1 MKTTTAISG
10 LALVAIASLFLSAC
24 GGGGNGAPPDVSGGG
39 PPPVTL
45 TVEEAQAAVSQRALA
60 AAQRAGAGTPG
71 FGSVTQS
78 TNQDGSGVTTDRA
91 SATFASGPRLVV
103 NVARQSGGALSL
115 DTAQHTIDYEIG
127 TSSTTG
133 RKFGSA
139 AMLNHSASKFT
150 LARVATDWAS
160 DDVTDYIAGGY
171 WLHATG
177 DIYNGRVTAAEM
189 GAFVDGPEMR
199 GISSL
204 PITGTA
210 TYNGLAAGL
219 YAARYGSDVP
229 NVPRGTN
236 EIGEFEGNLRLRANF
251 GAGSISG
258 EVNDI
263 YLSYIGETPGGVT
276 FSGQDERSDYH
287 LNLGTAQIDSNGTF
301 TGNDATLTH
310 PLLSINSTG
319 SWGGRFSNIDDSA
332 GNPRM
337 VAGTLGG
344 SGTTSGSSVASFVGA
359 FYGATPQ
366 FE

>member
-1 MKTTTAISG
+1 MRT
-10 LALVAIASLFLSAC
+10 IASGAALAAIFLPLLSAC
-24 GGGGNGAPPDVSGGG
+24 GGGGSGNPPDVSDGG
-39 PPPVTL
+39 PPPVTF
-45 TVEEAQAAVSQRALA
+45 TVEEAQAAVSRRVLE

-91 SATFASGPRLVV
+91 RATFVSGPRLVV
-103 NVARQSGGALSL
+103 DVARRSGGALSL
-115 DTAQHTIDYEIG
+115 DTAHHTIDYEIG
-127 TSSTTG
+127 TSSITG
-133 RKFGSA
+133 RSFGSA
-139 AMLNHSASKFT
+139 AMLKHSASEFT

-160 DDVTDYIAGGY
+160 DDATDYLAGGY

-189 GAFVDGPEMR
+189 GAFVDGPELR
-199 GISSL
+199 DPPSL

-229 NVPRGTN
+229 DVPRGTN
-236 EIGEFEGNLRLRANF
+236 EIGEFEGNLRMVANF
-251 GAGSISG
+251 GAGNISG
-258 EVNDI
+258 AVNDI
-263 YLSYIGETPGGVT
+263 YLSYIGETPGGVAY
-276 FSGQDERSDYH
+276 SGQNERSDYR

-310 PLLSINSTG
+310 PLLSISSTG
-319 SWGGRFSNIDDSA
+319 SWGGRFSTTDDSA
-332 GNPRM
+332 GNPRL

-344 SGTTSGSSVASFVGA
+344 SGTTSGGSIASFVGA

-366 FE
+366 FD